1 MSCTRND
8 IRLWTVNGV
17 LLARA
22 ELTITGNFRLLC
34 CAVSEVRGIK
44 ESGGKERSYSYCAC
58 LSLYVVMLDLF
69 NC

>member
-44 ESGGKERSYSYCAC
+44 EERSYSYCAC
-58 LSLYVVMLDLF
+58 LSLYGLI
-69 NC
+69 

>member
-44 ESGGKERSYSYCAC
+44 EWEGGREGRKEAIAIVHAC
-58 LSLYVVMLDLF
+58 HCML
-69 NC
+69 

>member
-34 CAVSEVRGIK
+34 CAVSEVRVIK
-44 ESGGKERSYSYCAC
+44 ESGRKGGREGKK
-58 LSLYVVMLDLF
+58 L
-69 NC
+69 